1 MPSRVEPLSE
11 LEYRENRARR
21 SNDVWPFSTLRF
33 VGESRR
39 VSDPT
44 VERFDTDVAVR
55 ILNSANR
62 ALVVDLGAGINHRAI
77 LQVSTLQIAA
87 DYGTRRNP
95 GATSVS
101 PRRAPPSS

>member
-1 MPSRVEPLSE
+1 
-11 LEYRENRARR
+11 
-21 SNDVWPFSTLRF
+21 VWPFSTLRF

-101 PRRAPPSS
+101 PRRAAPPS